1 MFLSPATLLVVPGP
15 LVAHWRA
22 PLDCSEQ
29 SGRDQWPRAALGLP
43 GVPTRPELH
52 GWQTRVRTA

>member
-22 PLDCSEQ
+22 PLGKSQQ
-29 SGRDQWPRAALGLP
+29 SGCGRQPRAALGLP
-43 GVPTRPELH
+43 GMPAAPGAAWLAE
-52 GWQTRVRTA
+52 A